1 MPKKE
6 LAVRTLFLANFFEA
20 AATMA
25 EQRRHPTN
33 PQELVNAMKR
43 VEIADKTLEKEL
55 SGFAERGYSLS
66 AIIRHPHDSTNP
78 QDLLITA
85 IFERT
90 LASMD

>member
-1 MPKKE
+1 MPQKE
-6 LAVRTLFLANFFEA
+6 FVVRTLFLANFFEA

-33 PQELVNAMKR
+33 PQELINAMKR

-55 SGFAERGYSLS
+55 NGFAERGYSLGT
-66 AIIRHPHDSTNP
+66 IIQHPHDDTNDH
-78 QDLLITA
+78 DLLITA

-90 LASMD
+90 IE